1 MASVK
6 TPDGI
11 SKSASRGKAAG
22 LLSKTTDT
30 ALLVDIP
37 LVEDTDTLKKEATGK
52 RLAGR
57 TLLVGVLISCIFL
70 LLHMLL
76 HGITPQDVQLS
87 GRRCYEASATESR
100 HDFSKHPGCAFNVR
114 FCVRNS
120 DAETAEISEN
130 ALKSNNDD
138 VKPADSSGDEATPS
152 PSELKDVHVFVST
165 DEADLRPI
173 AVVINSTIMNTR
185 NPHLVFFHLVIPE
198 ENIIAVEEKILPLF
212 PHVRIDINRK
222 PIDRE
227 RIQHLIVYKE
237 GSKAREELVSVF
249 NFLPFYLPLIAQDLD
264 RIVYLDSD
272 VVVVG
277 DIAELAHVDM
287 GGMAAAAVEDCMQTF
302 DQYFDFNQLAEIH
315 ARKKPD
321 QPRMPKFPFDKTACV
336 FNRGV
341 LVMDVQQWI
350 AQNMTESI
358 EWWMQQHNDA
368 KEPLYRYGLSQPPF
382 LLTLYDRYRKLK
394 REWNTRGLGRE
405 KFGKKE
411 MAYFE
416 RMGLGKPNKT
426 PFLSPWADEAKI
438 LHFNGKFKPWK
449 GPRVRP
455 VGEPPNALCGPKEE
469 DCAVR
474 WWKYLSPEAFTL
486 LTAGSKQKR

>member
-1 MASVK
+1 MSLASSHQQ
-6 TPDGI
+6 DGLAPSVVSI
-11 SKSASRGKAAG
+11 SVATSAGGVDTRRLQQRADMITRSTLAVPSSSDFGQQQST
-22 LLSKTTDT
+22 SKEQHQRQG
-30 ALLVDIP
+30 AQIQEVI
-37 LVEDTDTLKKEATGK
+37 
-52 RLAGR
+52 
-57 TLLVGVLISCIFL
+57 
-70 LLHMLL
+70 
-76 HGITPQDVQLS
+76 
-87 GRRCYEASATESR
+87 ATEEVDQS
-100 HDFSKHPGCAFNVR
+100 
-114 FCVRNS
+114 VRNF

-130 ALKSNNDD
+130 GLKSNNDD
-138 VKPADSSGDEATPS
+138 VKPADLSGDDATPL

-173 AVVINSTIMNTR
+173 AVVINSTIMSTR
-185 NPHLVFFHLVIPE
+185 NPHLVFFHLVMPE
-198 ENIIAVEEKILPLF
+198 ENIQAVEEKLLPLF

-302 DQYFDFNQLAEIH
+302 DQYFDFHQLAEIH
-315 ARKKPD
+315 AQKKPD
-321 QPRMPKFPFDKTACV
+321 QPRMPKFPFDKSACV

-341 LVMDVQQWI
+341 LVMDVQQWLS
-350 AQNMTESI
+350 QNMTESI
-358 EWWMQQHNDA
+358 EYWMQQHNDA

-411 MAYFE
+411 LAYFE

-426 PFLSPWADEAKI
+426 PFLSPWANEAKI

-455 VGEPPNALCGPKEE
+455 VGEPANALCGPKEE

-474 WWKYLSPEAFTL
+474 WWKYLSPEAFTQ